1 MVKIVKIENKETIQY
16 GKINNLHILD
26 IFGEELPFN
35 KLKDKQNQKYTDLT
49 VENIY
54 LEDFYLISI
63 YFDDKVVLHKKYR
76 KNHSCDMF
84 YYLHQLELESDSDSD
99 TAK

>member
-1 MVKIVKIENKETIQY
+1 MVNIVKIENKETIQY

-54 LEDFYLISI
+54 LEEFYLISI

-84 YYLHQLELESDSDSD
+84 YYLHKLELEPDSDSD